1 MKEIVSSKKYI
12 KYEICKTIV
21 SKIVDLIMEKPLL
34 HNFDLQF
41 NIYSSIYPSI
51 LAHIS
56 PI

>member
-21 SKIVDLIMEKPLL
+21 SKIIDLEKPLL